1 MRRSMFNRTSRCL
14 GALLAGLLAANT
26 ATRPAIAAE
35 NGPPNFSPSGK
46 VGWIAGGG
54 EFLPPASGPGP
65 VMDDPAHPRV
75 GNNQAARTGRQPTFH
90 IGDAESPILQPWAKD
105 VLRKRKEMILAG
117 MPGDSRQVSCWPLG
131 VPGFLLYAA
140 QPIYIIQTPKQV
152 LLIAQNDQ
160 MVRRIYLDVQHS
172 PNPKPSWFGESVG
185 HYEGDTL

>member
-1 MRRSMFNRTSRCL
+1 MTRSMPNSTSGFL
-14 GALLAGLLAANT
+14 GAVLAGLLVANT
-26 ATRPAIAAE
+26 ATGPAIGADYA
-35 NGPPNFSPSGK
+35 PPNLSPSGN

-117 MPGDSRQVSCWPLG
+117 MPGYSRQVS
-131 VPGFLLYAA
+131 
-140 QPIYIIQTPKQV
+140 
-152 LLIAQNDQ
+152 
-160 MVRRIYLDVQHS
+160 
-172 PNPKPSWFGESVG
+172 
-185 HYEGDTL
+185 